1 MLHYLQDVYT
11 KRAGKSP
18 RFTVHFDFRKAF
30 DSVPHSMLVQ
40 NLANFGFGN
49 NFLQLIVS
57 YLSGRTQRVKIIA
70 VLSSVACVS
79 SWVPQGSILGTLLFL
94 IFVNDL
100 PKEALASTRFADD
113 SKLLSTYSLPEL
125 QSHIDRFWP
134 WTIKMVWILLL
145 N

>member
-11 KRAGKSP
+11 NKAEKAPG
-18 RFTVHFDFRKAF
+18 FTVHFDFRKAL
-30 DSVPHSMLVQ
+30 DSVPHFMLVQ
-40 NLANFGFGN
+40 RLANFGFGN

-79 SWVPQGSILGTLLFL
+79 SGVLQGSILGPLLFL

-100 PKEALASTRFADD
+100 PKEALASTYLFFLLDI
-113 SKLLSTYSLPEL
+113 LSTCSLPEL
-125 QSHIDRFWP
+125 QSDIDRFWLR
-134 WTIKMVWILLL
+134 TIKMVWNLIL